1 MIVSSDWPGLAIRPG
16 RTTSASRLATLARTA
31 NRFTA
36 KTPMRWDLLLL
47 VDELLNGLQV
57 TPRQLEAIA
66 ISIGPGSFTGLRIG
80 LSTAKG
86 LALALEIPI
95 IAVPTLDGIAE
106 SYRRSRSKEQ
116 DENFCAMIDAKRNEA
131 FFAFYLIT
139 HSDIILQSD
148 YAIKLKKEIVFEGT
162 THHSILDQPSIN
174 ASAIGFL
181 ADRKKKEFEL
191 SDFLYLEP
199 LYLRD
204 FVATLPKKS
213 SLLTDK

>member
-1 MIVSSDWPGLAIRPG
+1 MILAIE
-16 RTTSASRLATLARTA
+16 TATEVCSTA
-31 NRFTA
+31 LVHKSTLLGERSLREKNIHSER
-36 KTPMRWDLLLL
+36 LLLL
-47 VDELLNGLQV
+47 IDDLLNGSSI
-57 TPRQLEAIA
+57 TTRQLEAIA

-106 SYRRSRSKEQ
+106 SYRRSRSTELE
-116 DENFCAMIDAKRNEA
+116 ENFCAMIDAKRDEA
-131 FFAFYLIT
+131 FYAFYSIT
-139 HSDIILQSD
+139 QDDIILQSD
-148 YAIKLKKEIVFEGT
+148 YAIKLKEEIVLEGKS
-162 THHSILDQPSIN
+162 HHSILTQPFIN

-204 FVATLPKKS
+204 FVATPPKK
-213 SLLTDK
+213 T